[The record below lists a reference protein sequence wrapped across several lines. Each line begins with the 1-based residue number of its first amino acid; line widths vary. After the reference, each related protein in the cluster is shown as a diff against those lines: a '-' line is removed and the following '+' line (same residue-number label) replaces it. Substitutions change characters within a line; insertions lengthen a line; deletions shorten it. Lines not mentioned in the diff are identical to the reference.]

1 VALPSDPEGD
11 QVKKIEVRIWIQ
23 RPVED
28 VYNYVTTLEEWPK
41 WRSDVVEGRML
52 TEGPLRVGAQGRGVG
67 VLLGRRITIDV
78 EITALEPA
86 AAFGYRPIAG
96 PLRTNNLYTFKSQDG
111 GTLIVLTDEIR
122 MKGFARILEPLMP
135 GLVRSGYRKNLEGLK
150 SVLEARTA

>member
-1 VALPSDPEGD
+1 M
-11 QVKKIEVRIWIQ
+11 KKIEVQIWIQ

-28 VYNYVTTLEEWPK
+28 VYNYVTTFEEWPK
-41 WRSDVVEGRML
+41 WRMDVVEARML

-67 VLLGRRITIDV
+67 KLLGRHLTIDV

-86 AAFGYRPIAG
+86 VAFGYRPTAG
-96 PLRTNNLYTFKSQDG
+96 PLRTNNLYTFKGQDG

-122 MKGFARILEPLMP
+122 MTGFARILEPLMP

-150 SVLEARTA
+150 AVLEAQPA